1 MYKGAVNMKI
11 INRIKGTILSIKDS
25 AKRFP
30 ITVAISTILTILLIY
45 LNESTLAWES
55 LKNIQRIASVVGLG
69 IPLSLCIGL
78 LIEKFFKK
86 DRTISSIL
94 YLAGT
99 GFLVLYYFTLLKD
112 YNTVSMSRY
121 FATMLFLILA
131 IHYIS
136 RIKNNEDYEYYVI
149 DIYSAFAL
157 TFIYSFVLYFGIA
170 AILFTINQLFDI
182 RINGEVYYYMFL
194 IVTFIF
200 GISLFLS
207 KLPALNENY
216 RNVEFT
222 KSLRV
227 LLVNIVI
234 PLITVYT
241 AILYVYFGKILITRE
256 WPSGLVSHLVLWYST
271 VSVGIIFLIT
281 PILEKSKPAKLF
293 KTLFPKLILPVL
305 FMMFMSIYQRI
316 NQYGITE
323 NRYYLVVLGLW
334 VLGIMLYFTFAKKS
348 KNIIIPITLSIVML
362 NSVYGPLSS
371 FAISKYSQNNRLE
384 NLLEKNNIIS
394 GGNIVANSN
403 VPLEDKK
410 QINSIIKYFKENH
423 ELKNIK
429 TLPKDFDLDN
439 MTTVIGFKYE
449 DYYDEWEPNKYFHYN
464 VYQENYFIDI
474 SGYEYYVTMNSWGE
488 NNINIEGLVLKYNNS
503 SNLLTITRDDRILL
517 EQDMAYFLEDIHAKH
532 GLQDNRKGNMDLSYD
547 DATYEISI
555 RDDLSNI
562 DLKFIFKQINGR
574 IEDEKFVIEGTEFI
588 ILINNK

>member
-11 INRIKGTILSIKDS
+11 INRIKDTILSIKDS

-55 LKNIQRIASVVGLG
+55 LKKIQRMALVVGLG

-86 DRTISSIL
+86 DKTISSIL

-99 GFLVLYYFTLLKD
+99 GTLVLYYFTLLKD

-136 RIKNNEDYEYYVI
+136 RINNNEDYEYYVI
-149 DIYSAFAL
+149 DIYSGFAL

-200 GISLFLS
+200 GMSLFLS

-216 RNVEFT
+216 KNVEFT

-334 VLGIMLYFTFAKKS
+334 VLGIMLYFSFAKKS

-371 FAISKYSQNNRLE
+371 FAISKHSQNNRLE

-394 GGNIVANSN
+394 DGNIVANSN

-429 TLPKDFDLDN
+429 ILPRDFDLDN

-449 DYYDEWEPNKYFHYN
+449 DYYGEWEPNKYFYYN

-503 SNLLTITRDDRILL
+503 NNLLTITKDDRILL

-547 DATYEISI
+547 DTTYEISI
-555 RDDLSNI
+555 RDDLDNI
-562 DLKFIFKQINGR
+562 DLKFIFKQINGSM
-574 IEDEKFVIEGTEFI
+574 EDEKLIIEGTEFI